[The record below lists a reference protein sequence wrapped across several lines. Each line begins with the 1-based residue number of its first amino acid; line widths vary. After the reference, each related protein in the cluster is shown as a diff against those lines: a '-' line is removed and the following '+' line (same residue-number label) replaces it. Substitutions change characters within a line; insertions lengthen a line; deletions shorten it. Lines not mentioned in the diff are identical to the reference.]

1 MADEIDPSLLK
12 TNPSGP
18 PAVMKPKPAAQA
30 GVGYGGMTDAQRD
43 AWEAKRQEHKFRRL
57 RRKEREREGEIE
69 ELNITPMLDMM
80 TIILVFLLK
89 TYNTSTVSVAISG
102 ELLPPSSTTTL
113 EPAETTTITITKTE
127 ITVGDKPAVSLDNWE
142 IPAAAQNPRAP
153 LVITPVLDLL
163 KKDVDRQKYIGKW
176 NKSVQFEGLLS
187 VIGDKGVPYKLLFS
201 VLATAGQAELAKYKF
216 VVLKQGQ

>member
-1 MADEIDPSLLK
+1 MS
-12 TNPSGP
+12 
-18 PAVMKPKPAAQA
+18 
-30 GVGYGGMTDAQRD
+30 GMTQAEHE
-43 AWEAKRQEHKFRRL
+43 AWEAKRIEHKFRRL
-57 RRKEREREGEIE
+57 RRKEREAEGEIE

-89 TYNTSTVSVAISG
+89 TYNTSTVSVAISND
-102 ELLPPSSTTTL
+102 LLPPSSSTTL
-113 EPAETTTITITKTE
+113 EPAETTTITITKSE
-127 ITVGDKPAVSLDNWE
+127 ITVGDKPAVDLVNWE

-163 KKDVDRQKYIGKW
+163 KKDVERQKYIGKW

-201 VLATAGQAELAKYKF
+201 VLATAGQAELANYKF

>member
-1 MADEIDPSLLK
+1 MA
-12 TNPSGP
+12 
-18 PAVMKPKPAAQA
+18 
-30 GVGYGGMTDAQRD
+30 MTEEQHA

-57 RRKEREREGEIE
+57 RRKEREAEGEIE
-69 ELNITPMLDMM
+69 DLNITPMLDMM

-89 TYNTSTVSVAISG
+89 TYNTSTLAVAISDH
-102 ELLPPSSTTTL
+102 LLPPSSTTKI

-127 ITVGDKPAVSLDNWE
+127 INVGDKLAVTLENWE
-142 IPAAAQNPRAP
+142 IPASAANPRAP

-176 NKSVQFEGLLS
+176 NKAEKFEGLLS

-201 VLATAGQAELAKYKF
+201 VLATAGQAELGNYKF